1 MKEIGIY
8 IHIPFC
14 KRKCYYCDFVSYDNK
29 FEKIDSYIETVKKEI
44 EDTSQTFTKDHI
56 VTTVY
61 FGGGTP
67 SFLESK
73 HIKTLLENIRVNFN
87 ISADAEITLEVNPGT
102 ITEEKL
108 KTYQMCG
115 INGLSIGLQTTNDI
129 LLKKIGRIHTYS
141 EFLSTYNLARKL
153 GFNNINVDLIFALP
167 DEKLE
172 DLENDLENIIE
183 LNPEH
188 ISTYS
193 LIVEDGTKI
202 KELIK
207 ENNNDYILPS
217 EEIERQMYWYIKNKL
232 EENGY
237 RHYEISNFARRGYES
252 KHNLNCWK
260 QKEYLGFGTAA
271 HSFIDGVRYS
281 NKKILS
287 EYIFNFKSKNVE
299 DKMDREEMAKEYMML
314 GLRKIEGVSISEFER
329 KFNLNPLLYF
339 RFEFSKLVEEDLIE
353 VDLDDIKL
361 TKKGLDFANI
371 VWEEF
376 VSNIKRGWTL

>member
-8 IHIPFC
+8 VHIPFC

-29 FEKIDSYIETVKKEI
+29 YEKIDSYVETVKKEI
-44 EDTSQTFTKDHI
+44 EDTSNEFTKNHI
-56 VTTVY
+56 VSTIY

-73 HIKTLLENIRVNFN
+73 YIKLLLENIRRNFN
-87 ISADAEITLEVNPGT
+87 VSSNAEITLEVNPGT

-115 INGLSIGLQTTNDI
+115 INRLSIGLQTTNDN

-153 GFNNINVDLIFALP
+153 GFSNINVDLIFSLP
-167 DEKLE
+167 DESLDDLKL
-172 DLENDLENIIE
+172 DLEKIIE
-183 LNPEH
+183 LSPEH

-193 LIVEDGTKI
+193 LIVENGTKI
-202 KELIK
+202 KELIE
-207 ENNNDYILPS
+207 ENADGYNLPS
-217 EEIERQMYWYIKNKL
+217 EDIERQMYWYIKNTL
-232 EENGY
+232 EEKGY
-237 RHYEISNFARRGYES
+237 RHYEISNFAKEGYES
-252 KHNLNCWK
+252 KHNLNCWN
-260 QKEYLGFGTAA
+260 QKEYFGFGAAA
-271 HSFIDGVRYS
+271 HSFIDGIRFS

-287 EYIFNFKSKNVE
+287 EYIFNFKSRDIE
-299 DKMDREEMAKEYMML
+299 EKMNREELAKEYMML
-314 GLRKIEGVSISEFER
+314 GLRKIDGVSISEFER

-339 RFEFSKLVEEDLIE
+339 RFEISKLVDEDLIE

-376 VSNIKRGWTL
+376 I

>member
-115 INGLSIGLQTTNDI
+115 INRLSIGLQTTNDI

-207 ENNNDYILPS
+207 ENDNDYILPS

-237 RHYEISNFARRGYES
+237 RQYEISNFARKGFES

-339 RFEFSKLVEEDLIE
+339 RFEISKLVKEDLIE

-376 VSNIKRGWTL
+376 V

>member
-8 IHIPFC
+8 VHIPFC

-29 FEKIDSYIETVKKEI
+29 YEKIDSYVETVKKEI
-44 EDTSQTFTKDHI
+44 EDTSNEFTKNHI
-56 VTTVY
+56 VSTIY

-73 HIKTLLENIRVNFN
+73 YIKLLLENIRRNFN
-87 ISADAEITLEVNPGT
+87 VSSNAEITLEVNPGT

-115 INGLSIGLQTTNDI
+115 INRLSIGLQTTNDN

-153 GFNNINVDLIFALP
+153 GFSNINVDLIFSLP
-167 DEKLE
+167 DESLDDLKL
-172 DLENDLENIIE
+172 DLEKIIE
-183 LNPEH
+183 LSPEH

-193 LIVEDGTKI
+193 LIVENGTKI
-202 KELIK
+202 KELIE
-207 ENNNDYILPS
+207 ENADGYNLPS
-217 EEIERQMYWYIKNKL
+217 EDIERQMYWYIKNTL
-232 EENGY
+232 EEKEY
-237 RHYEISNFARRGYES
+237 RHYEISNFAKEGYES
-252 KHNLNCWK
+252 KHNLNCWN
-260 QKEYLGFGTAA
+260 QKEYFGFGAAA
-271 HSFIDGVRYS
+271 HSFIDGIRFS

-287 EYIFNFKSKNVE
+287 EYIFNFKSRDIE
-299 DKMDREEMAKEYMML
+299 EKMNREELAKEYMML
-314 GLRKIEGVSISEFER
+314 GLRKIDGVSISEFER

-339 RFEFSKLVEEDLIE
+339 RFEISKLTDEDLIE

-376 VSNIKRGWTL
+376 I

>member
-8 IHIPFC
+8 VHIPFC

-29 FEKIDSYIETVKKEI
+29 YEKIDSYVETVKKEI
-44 EDTSQTFTKDHI
+44 EDTSNEFTKNHI
-56 VTTVY
+56 VSTIY

-73 HIKTLLENIRVNFN
+73 YIKLLLENIRRNFN
-87 ISADAEITLEVNPGT
+87 VSSNAEITLEVNPGT

-115 INGLSIGLQTTNDI
+115 INRLSIGLQTTNDN

-153 GFNNINVDLIFALP
+153 GFSNINVDLIFSLP
-167 DEKLE
+167 DESLDDLKL
-172 DLENDLENIIE
+172 DLEKIIE
-183 LNPEH
+183 LSPEH

-193 LIVEDGTKI
+193 LIVENGTKI
-202 KELIK
+202 KELIE
-207 ENNNDYILPS
+207 ENADGYNLPS
-217 EEIERQMYWYIKNKL
+217 EDIERQMYWYIKNTL
-232 EENGY
+232 EEKGY
-237 RHYEISNFARRGYES
+237 GHYEISNFAKEGYES
-252 KHNLNCWK
+252 KHNLNCWN
-260 QKEYLGFGTAA
+260 QKEYFGFGAAA
-271 HSFIDGVRYS
+271 HSFIDGIRFS

-287 EYIFNFKSKNVE
+287 EYIFNFKSRDIE
-299 DKMDREEMAKEYMML
+299 EKMNREELAKEYMML
-314 GLRKIEGVSISEFER
+314 GLRKIDGVSISEFER

-339 RFEFSKLVEEDLIE
+339 RFEISKLTDEDLIE
-353 VDLDDIKL
+353 VDLDEIKL

-376 VSNIKRGWTL
+376 I

>member
-8 IHIPFC
+8 VHIPFC

-29 FEKIDSYIETVKKEI
+29 YEKIDSYVETVKKEI
-44 EDTSQTFTKDHI
+44 EDTSNEFTKNHI
-56 VTTVY
+56 VSTIY

-73 HIKTLLENIRVNFN
+73 YIKLLLENIRRNFN
-87 ISADAEITLEVNPGT
+87 VSSNAEITLEVNPGT

-115 INGLSIGLQTTNDI
+115 INRLSIGLQTTNDN

-153 GFNNINVDLIFALP
+153 GFSNINVDLIFSLP
-167 DEKLE
+167 DESLDDLKL
-172 DLENDLENIIE
+172 DLEKIIE
-183 LNPEH
+183 LSPEH

-193 LIVEDGTKI
+193 LIVENGTKI
-202 KELIK
+202 KELIE
-207 ENNNDYILPS
+207 ENADGYNLPS
-217 EEIERQMYWYIKNKL
+217 EDIERQMYWYIKNTL
-232 EENGY
+232 EEKGY
-237 RHYEISNFARRGYES
+237 RHYEISNFAKEGYES
-252 KHNLNCWK
+252 KHNLNCWN
-260 QKEYLGFGTAA
+260 QKEYFGFGAAA
-271 HSFIDGVRYS
+271 HSFIDGIRFS

-287 EYIFNFKSKNVE
+287 EYIFNFKSRDIE
-299 DKMDREEMAKEYMML
+299 EKMNREELAKEYMML
-314 GLRKIEGVSISEFER
+314 GLRKIDGVSISEFER

-339 RFEFSKLVEEDLIE
+339 RFEISKLTDENLIE

-376 VSNIKRGWTL
+376 I

>member
-8 IHIPFC
+8 VHIPFC

-29 FEKIDSYIETVKKEI
+29 YEKIDSYVEIVKKEI
-44 EDTSQTFTKDHI
+44 EDTSNEFTKNHI
-56 VTTVY
+56 VSTIY

-73 HIKTLLENIRVNFN
+73 YIKLLLENIRRNFN
-87 ISADAEITLEVNPGT
+87 VTSNAEITLEVNPGT

-115 INGLSIGLQTTNDI
+115 INRLSIGLQTTNDN

-153 GFNNINVDLIFALP
+153 GFSNINVDLIFSLP
-167 DEKLE
+167 DESLDDLKL
-172 DLENDLENIIE
+172 DLEKIIE
-183 LNPEH
+183 LSPEH

-193 LIVEDGTKI
+193 LIVENGTKI
-202 KELIK
+202 KELIE
-207 ENNNDYILPS
+207 ENADGYNLPS
-217 EEIERQMYWYIKNKL
+217 EDIERQMYWYIKNTL
-232 EENGY
+232 EEKGY
-237 RHYEISNFARRGYES
+237 RHYEISNFAKEGYES
-252 KHNLNCWK
+252 KHNLNCWN
-260 QKEYLGFGTAA
+260 QKEYFGFGAAA
-271 HSFIDGVRYS
+271 HSFIDGIRFS

-287 EYIFNFKSKNVE
+287 EYIFNFKSRDIE
-299 DKMDREEMAKEYMML
+299 EKMNREELAKEYMML
-314 GLRKIEGVSISEFER
+314 GLRKIDGVSISEFER

-339 RFEFSKLVEEDLIE
+339 RFEISKLTDEDLIE

-376 VSNIKRGWTL
+376 I

>member
-8 IHIPFC
+8 VHIPFC

-29 FEKIDSYIETVKKEI
+29 YEKIDSYVETVKKEI
-44 EDTSQTFTKDHI
+44 EDTSNEFTKNHI
-56 VTTVY
+56 VSTIY

-73 HIKTLLENIRVNFN
+73 YIKLLLENIRRNFN
-87 ISADAEITLEVNPGT
+87 VSSNAEITLEVNPGT

-115 INGLSIGLQTTNDI
+115 INRLSIGLQTTNDN

-153 GFNNINVDLIFALP
+153 GFSNINVDLIFSLP
-167 DEKLE
+167 DESLDDLKL
-172 DLENDLENIIE
+172 DLEKIIE
-183 LNPEH
+183 LSPEH

-193 LIVEDGTKI
+193 LIVENGTKI
-202 KELIK
+202 KELIE
-207 ENNNDYILPS
+207 ENADGYNLPS
-217 EEIERQMYWYIKNKL
+217 EDIERQMYWYIKNTL
-232 EENGY
+232 EEKGY
-237 RHYEISNFARRGYES
+237 RHYEISNFAKEGYES
-252 KHNLNCWK
+252 KHNLNCWN
-260 QKEYLGFGTAA
+260 QKEYFGFGAAA
-271 HSFIDGVRYS
+271 HSFIDGIRFS

-287 EYIFNFKSKNVE
+287 EYIFNFKSRDIE
-299 DKMDREEMAKEYMML
+299 EKMNREELAKEYMML
-314 GLRKIEGVSISEFER
+314 GLRKIDGVSISEFER

-339 RFEFSKLVEEDLIE
+339 RFEISKLTDEDLIE
-353 VDLDDIKL
+353 VDLDEIKL

-376 VSNIKRGWTL
+376 I

>member
-8 IHIPFC
+8 VHIPFC

-29 FEKIDSYIETVKKEI
+29 YEKIDSYVETVKKEI
-44 EDTSQTFTKDHI
+44 EDTSNEFTKNHI
-56 VTTVY
+56 VSTIY

-67 SFLESK
+67 SFFFFFY
-73 HIKTLLENIRVNFN
+73 IKLLLENIRRNFN
-87 ISADAEITLEVNPGT
+87 VSSNAEITLEVNPGT

-115 INGLSIGLQTTNDI
+115 INRLSIGLQTTNDN

-153 GFNNINVDLIFALP
+153 GFSNINVDLIFSLP
-167 DEKLE
+167 DESLDDLKL
-172 DLENDLENIIE
+172 DLEKIIE
-183 LNPEH
+183 LSPEH

-193 LIVEDGTKI
+193 LIVENGTKI
-202 KELIK
+202 KELIE
-207 ENNNDYILPS
+207 ENADGYNLPS
-217 EEIERQMYWYIKNKL
+217 EDIERQMYWYIKNTL
-232 EENGY
+232 EEKGY
-237 RHYEISNFARRGYES
+237 RHYEISNFAKKGYES
-252 KHNLNCWK
+252 KHNLNCWN
-260 QKEYLGFGTAA
+260 QKEYFGFGAAA
-271 HSFIDGVRYS
+271 HSFIDGIRFS

-287 EYIFNFKSKNVE
+287 EYIFNFKSRDIE
-299 DKMDREEMAKEYMML
+299 EKMNREELAKEYMML
-314 GLRKIEGVSISEFER
+314 GLGKIDGVSISEFER

-339 RFEFSKLVEEDLIE
+339 RFEISKLTDEDLIE

-376 VSNIKRGWTL
+376 I

>member
-8 IHIPFC
+8 VHIPFC

-29 FEKIDSYIETVKKEI
+29 YEKIDSYVETVKKEI
-44 EDTSQTFTKDHI
+44 EDTSNEFTKNHI
-56 VTTVY
+56 VSTIY

-73 HIKTLLENIRVNFN
+73 YIKLLLENIRRNFN
-87 ISADAEITLEVNPGT
+87 VSSNAEITLEVNPGT

-115 INGLSIGLQTTNDI
+115 INRLSIGLQTTNDN

-153 GFNNINVDLIFALP
+153 GFSNINVDLIFSLP
-167 DEKLE
+167 DESLDDLKL
-172 DLENDLENIIE
+172 DLEKIIE
-183 LNPEH
+183 LSPEH

-193 LIVEDGTKI
+193 LIVENGTKI
-202 KELIK
+202 KELIE
-207 ENNNDYILPS
+207 ENADGYNLPS
-217 EEIERQMYWYIKNKL
+217 EDIERQMYWYIKNTL
-232 EENGY
+232 EEKGY
-237 RHYEISNFARRGYES
+237 RHYEISNFTKEGYES
-252 KHNLNCWK
+252 KHNLNCWN
-260 QKEYLGFGTAA
+260 QKEYFGFGAAA
-271 HSFIDGVRYS
+271 HSFIDGIRFS

-287 EYIFNFKSKNVE
+287 EYIFNFKSRDIE
-299 DKMDREEMAKEYMML
+299 EKMNREELAKEYMML
-314 GLRKIEGVSISEFER
+314 GLRKIDGVSISEFER

-339 RFEFSKLVEEDLIE
+339 RFEISKLTDEDLIE

-376 VSNIKRGWTL
+376 I

>member
-1 MKEIGIY
+1 MKEVGIY
-8 IHIPFC
+8 VHIPFC

-29 FEKIDSYIETVKKEI
+29 YEKIDSYVETVKKEI
-44 EDTSQTFTKDHI
+44 EDTSNEFTKNHI
-56 VTTVY
+56 VSTIY

-73 HIKTLLENIRVNFN
+73 YIKLLLENIRRNFN
-87 ISADAEITLEVNPGT
+87 VSSNAEITLEVNPGT

-115 INGLSIGLQTTNDI
+115 INRLSIGLQTTNDN

-153 GFNNINVDLIFALP
+153 GFSNINVDLIFSLP
-167 DEKLE
+167 DESLDDLKL
-172 DLENDLENIIE
+172 DLEKIIE
-183 LNPEH
+183 LSPEH

-193 LIVEDGTKI
+193 LIVENGTKI
-202 KELIK
+202 KELIE
-207 ENNNDYILPS
+207 ENADGYNLPS
-217 EEIERQMYWYIKNKL
+217 EDIERQMYWYIKNTL
-232 EENGY
+232 EEKGY
-237 RHYEISNFARRGYES
+237 RHYEISNFAKEGYES
-252 KHNLNCWK
+252 KHNLNCWN
-260 QKEYLGFGTAA
+260 QKEYFGFGAAA
-271 HSFIDGVRYS
+271 HSFIDGIRFS

-287 EYIFNFKSKNVE
+287 EYIFNFKSRDIE
-299 DKMDREEMAKEYMML
+299 EKMNREELAKEYMML
-314 GLRKIEGVSISEFER
+314 GLRKIDGVSISEFER

-339 RFEFSKLVEEDLIE
+339 RFEISKLTDEDLIE

-376 VSNIKRGWTL
+376 I

>member
-8 IHIPFC
+8 VHIPFC

-29 FEKIDSYIETVKKEI
+29 YEKIDSYIETVKKEI
-44 EDTSQTFTKDHI
+44 EDTSNEFTKNHI
-56 VTTVY
+56 VSTIY

-73 HIKTLLENIRVNFN
+73 YIKLLLENIRRNFN
-87 ISADAEITLEVNPGT
+87 VSSNAEITLEVNPGT

-115 INGLSIGLQTTNDI
+115 INRLSIGLQTTNDT

-153 GFNNINVDLIFALP
+153 GFSNINVDLIFSLP
-167 DEKLE
+167 DESLDDLKL
-172 DLENDLENIIE
+172 DLEKIIE

-193 LIVEDGTKI
+193 LIVENGTKI
-202 KELIK
+202 KELIE
-207 ENNNDYILPS
+207 ENADGYNLPS
-217 EEIERQMYWYIKNKL
+217 EDIERQMYWYIKHTL

-237 RHYEISNFARRGYES
+237 GHYEISNFAKEGYES
-252 KHNLNCWK
+252 KHNLNCWN
-260 QKEYLGFGTAA
+260 QKEYFGFGAAA
-271 HSFIDGVRYS
+271 HSFIDGIRFS

-287 EYIFNFKSKNVE
+287 EYIFNFKSRDIE
-299 DKMDREEMAKEYMML
+299 EKMNREELAKEYMML
-314 GLRKIEGVSISEFER
+314 GLRKIDGVSISEFER

-339 RFEFSKLVEEDLIE
+339 RFEISKLTDEDLIE

-376 VSNIKRGWTL
+376 I

>member
-115 INGLSIGLQTTNDI
+115 INRLSIGLQTTNDI

-153 GFNNINVDLIFALP
+153 GFNNINLDLIFALR
-167 DEKLE
+167 DDKLE

-207 ENNNDYILPS
+207 ENDNDYILPS
-217 EEIERQMYWYIKNKL
+217 EEIERQMYWHIKNKL

-237 RHYEISNFARRGYES
+237 RHYEISNFARKGFES

-339 RFEFSKLVEEDLIE
+339 RFEISKLVEEDLIE

-376 VSNIKRGWTL
+376 V

>member
-8 IHIPFC
+8 VHIPFC

-29 FEKIDSYIETVKKEI
+29 YEKIDSYVETVKKEI
-44 EDTSQTFTKDHI
+44 EDTSNEFTKNHI
-56 VTTVY
+56 VSTIY

-73 HIKTLLENIRVNFN
+73 YIKLLLENIRRNFN
-87 ISADAEITLEVNPGT
+87 VSSNAEITLEVNPGT

-115 INGLSIGLQTTNDI
+115 INRLSIGLQTTNDN

-153 GFNNINVDLIFALP
+153 GFSNINVDLIFSLP
-167 DEKLE
+167 DESLDDLKL
-172 DLENDLENIIE
+172 DLEKIIE
-183 LNPEH
+183 LSPEH

-193 LIVEDGTKI
+193 LIVENGTKI
-202 KELIK
+202 KELIE
-207 ENNNDYILPS
+207 ENTDGYNIPS
-217 EEIERQMYWYIKNKL
+217 EDIERQMYWYIKNTL
-232 EENGY
+232 EEKGY
-237 RHYEISNFARRGYES
+237 GHYEISNFAKEGYES
-252 KHNLNCWK
+252 KHNLNCWN
-260 QKEYLGFGTAA
+260 QKEYFGFGAAA
-271 HSFIDGVRYS
+271 HSFIDGIRFS

-287 EYIFNFKSKNVE
+287 EYIFNFKSRDIE
-299 DKMDREEMAKEYMML
+299 EKMNREELAKEYMML
-314 GLRKIEGVSISEFER
+314 GLRKIDGVSISEFER

-339 RFEFSKLVEEDLIE
+339 RFEISKLTDEDLIE

-376 VSNIKRGWTL
+376 I

>member
-8 IHIPFC
+8 VHIPFC

-29 FEKIDSYIETVKKEI
+29 YEKIDSYVETVKKEI
-44 EDTSQTFTKDHI
+44 EDTSNEFTKNHI
-56 VTTVY
+56 VSTIY

-73 HIKTLLENIRVNFN
+73 YIKLLLENIRRNFN
-87 ISADAEITLEVNPGT
+87 ISSNAEITLEVNPGT

-115 INGLSIGLQTTNDI
+115 INRLSIGLQTTNDN

-153 GFNNINVDLIFALP
+153 GFSNINVDLIFSLP
-167 DEKLE
+167 DESLDDLKL
-172 DLENDLENIIE
+172 DLEKIIE
-183 LNPEH
+183 LSPEH

-193 LIVEDGTKI
+193 LIVENGTKI
-202 KELIK
+202 KELIE
-207 ENNNDYILPS
+207 ENADGYNLPS
-217 EEIERQMYWYIKNKL
+217 EDIERQMYWYIKNTL
-232 EENGY
+232 EEKGY
-237 RHYEISNFARRGYES
+237 RHYEISNFAKEGYES
-252 KHNLNCWK
+252 KHNLNCWN
-260 QKEYLGFGTAA
+260 QKEYFGFGAAA
-271 HSFIDGVRYS
+271 HSFIDGIRFS

-287 EYIFNFKSKNVE
+287 EYIFNFKSRDIE
-299 DKMDREEMAKEYMML
+299 EKMNREELAKEYMML
-314 GLRKIEGVSISEFER
+314 GLRKIDGVSISEFER

-339 RFEFSKLVEEDLIE
+339 RFEISKLTDEDLIE

-376 VSNIKRGWTL
+376 I

>member
-8 IHIPFC
+8 VHIPFC

-29 FEKIDSYIETVKKEI
+29 YEKIDSYVETVKKEI
-44 EDTSQTFTKDHI
+44 EDTSNEFTKNHI
-56 VTTVY
+56 VSTIY

-73 HIKTLLENIRVNFN
+73 YIKLLLENIRRNFN
-87 ISADAEITLEVNPGT
+87 VSSNAEITLEVNPGT

-115 INGLSIGLQTTNDI
+115 INRLSIGLQTTNDN

-153 GFNNINVDLIFALP
+153 GFSNINVDLIFSLP
-167 DEKLE
+167 DESLDDLKL
-172 DLENDLENIIE
+172 DLEKIIE
-183 LNPEH
+183 LSPEH

-193 LIVEDGTKI
+193 LIVENGTKI
-202 KELIK
+202 KELIE
-207 ENNNDYILPS
+207 ENVDGYNLPS
-217 EEIERQMYWYIKNKL
+217 EDIERQMYWYIKNTL
-232 EENGY
+232 EEKGY
-237 RHYEISNFARRGYES
+237 RHYEISNFAKEGYES
-252 KHNLNCWK
+252 KHNLNCWN
-260 QKEYLGFGTAA
+260 QKEYFGFGAAA
-271 HSFIDGVRYS
+271 HSFIDGIRFS

-287 EYIFNFKSKNVE
+287 EYIFNFKSRDIE
-299 DKMDREEMAKEYMML
+299 EKMNREELAKEYMML
-314 GLRKIEGVSISEFER
+314 GLRKIDGVSISEFER
-329 KFNLNPLLYF
+329 KFNINPLMYF
-339 RFEFSKLVEEDLIE
+339 RFEISKLTDEDLIE

-376 VSNIKRGWTL
+376 I

>member
-8 IHIPFC
+8 VHIPFC

-29 FEKIDSYIETVKKEI
+29 YEKIDSYVETVKKEI
-44 EDTSQTFTKDHI
+44 EDTSNEFTKNHI
-56 VTTVY
+56 VSTIY

-73 HIKTLLENIRVNFN
+73 YIKLLLENIRRNFN
-87 ISADAEITLEVNPGT
+87 VSSNAEITLEVNPGT

-115 INGLSIGLQTTNDI
+115 INRLSIGLQTTNDN

-153 GFNNINVDLIFALP
+153 GFSNINVDLIFSLP
-167 DEKLE
+167 DESLDDLKL
-172 DLENDLENIIE
+172 DLEKIIE
-183 LNPEH
+183 LSPEH

-193 LIVEDGTKI
+193 LIVENGTKI
-202 KELIK
+202 KELIE
-207 ENNNDYILPS
+207 ENADGYNLPS
-217 EEIERQMYWYIKNKL
+217 EDIERQMYWYIKNTL
-232 EENGY
+232 EEKGY
-237 RHYEISNFARRGYES
+237 RHYEISNFAKEGYES
-252 KHNLNCWK
+252 KHNLNCWN
-260 QKEYLGFGTAA
+260 QKEYFGFGAAA
-271 HSFIDGVRYS
+271 HSFIDGIRFS

-287 EYIFNFKSKNVE
+287 EYIFNFKSRDIE
-299 DKMDREEMAKEYMML
+299 EKMNREELAKEYMML
-314 GLRKIEGVSISEFER
+314 GLRKIDGVSISEFER

-339 RFEFSKLVEEDLIE
+339 RFEISKLVEEDLIE

-376 VSNIKRGWTL
+376 V

>member
-8 IHIPFC
+8 VHIPFC

-29 FEKIDSYIETVKKEI
+29 YEKIDSYVETVKKEI
-44 EDTSQTFTKDHI
+44 EDTSNEFTKNHI
-56 VTTVY
+56 VSTIY

-73 HIKTLLENIRVNFN
+73 YIKLLLENIRRNFN
-87 ISADAEITLEVNPGT
+87 VSSNAEITLEVNPGT

-115 INGLSIGLQTTNDI
+115 INRLSIGLQTTNDN

-153 GFNNINVDLIFALP
+153 GFSNINVDLIFSLP
-167 DEKLE
+167 DESLDDLKL
-172 DLENDLENIIE
+172 DLEKIIE
-183 LNPEH
+183 LSPEH

-193 LIVEDGTKI
+193 LIVENGTKI
-202 KELIK
+202 KELIE
-207 ENNNDYILPS
+207 ENDDGYNLPS
-217 EEIERQMYWYIKNKL
+217 EDIERQMYWYIKNTL
-232 EENGY
+232 EEKGY
-237 RHYEISNFARRGYES
+237 RHYEISNFAKEGYES
-252 KHNLNCWK
+252 KHNLNCWN
-260 QKEYLGFGTAA
+260 QKEYFGFGAAA
-271 HSFIDGVRYS
+271 HSFIDGIRFS

-287 EYIFNFKSKNVE
+287 EYIFNFKSRDIE
-299 DKMDREEMAKEYMML
+299 EKMNREELAKEYMML
-314 GLRKIEGVSISEFER
+314 GLRKIDGVSISEFER
-329 KFNLNPLLYF
+329 KFNINPLMYF
-339 RFEFSKLVEEDLIE
+339 RFEISKLTDEDLIE

-376 VSNIKRGWTL
+376 I

>member
-8 IHIPFC
+8 VHIPFC

-29 FEKIDSYIETVKKEI
+29 YEKIDSYVETVKKEI
-44 EDTSQTFTKDHI
+44 EDTSNEFTKNHI
-56 VTTVY
+56 VSTIY

-73 HIKTLLENIRVNFN
+73 YIKLLLENIRRNFN
-87 ISADAEITLEVNPGT
+87 VSSNAEITLEVNPGT

-115 INGLSIGLQTTNDI
+115 INRLSIGLQTTNDN

-153 GFNNINVDLIFALP
+153 GFSNINVDLIFSLP
-167 DEKLE
+167 DESLDDLKL
-172 DLENDLENIIE
+172 DLEKIIE
-183 LNPEH
+183 LSPEH

-193 LIVEDGTKI
+193 LIVENGTKI
-202 KELIK
+202 KELIE
-207 ENNNDYILPS
+207 ENDDGYNLPS
-217 EEIERQMYWYIKNKL
+217 EDIERQMYWYIKNTL
-232 EENGY
+232 EEKGY
-237 RHYEISNFARRGYES
+237 RHYEISNFTKEGYES
-252 KHNLNCWK
+252 KHNLNCWN
-260 QKEYLGFGTAA
+260 QKEYFGFGAAA
-271 HSFIDGVRYS
+271 HSFIDGIRFS

-287 EYIFNFKSKNVE
+287 EYIFNFKSRDIE
-299 DKMDREEMAKEYMML
+299 EKMNREELAKEYMML
-314 GLRKIEGVSISEFER
+314 GLRKIDGVSISEFER

-339 RFEFSKLVEEDLIE
+339 RFEISKLTDEDLIE

-376 VSNIKRGWTL
+376 I

>member
-8 IHIPFC
+8 VHIPFC

-29 FEKIDSYIETVKKEI
+29 YEKIDSYVETVKKEI
-44 EDTSQTFTKDHI
+44 EDTSNEFTKNHI
-56 VTTVY
+56 VSTIY

-73 HIKTLLENIRVNFN
+73 YIKLLLENIRRNFN
-87 ISADAEITLEVNPGT
+87 VSSNAEITLEVNPGT

-115 INGLSIGLQTTNDI
+115 INRLSIGLQTTNDN

-153 GFNNINVDLIFALP
+153 GFSNINVDLIFSLP
-167 DEKLE
+167 DESLDDLKL
-172 DLENDLENIIE
+172 DLEKIIE
-183 LNPEH
+183 LSPEH

-193 LIVEDGTKI
+193 LIVENGTKI
-202 KELIK
+202 KELIE
-207 ENNNDYILPS
+207 ENTDGYNLPS
-217 EEIERQMYWYIKNKL
+217 EDIERQMYWYIKNTL
-232 EENGY
+232 EEKGY
-237 RHYEISNFARRGYES
+237 RHYEISNFAKEGYES
-252 KHNLNCWK
+252 KHNLNCWN
-260 QKEYLGFGTAA
+260 QKEYFGFGAAA
-271 HSFIDGVRYS
+271 HSFIDGIRFS

-287 EYIFNFKSKNVE
+287 EYIFNFKSRDIE
-299 DKMDREEMAKEYMML
+299 EKMNREELAKEYMML
-314 GLRKIEGVSISEFER
+314 GLRKIDGVSISEFER

-339 RFEFSKLVEEDLIE
+339 RFEISKLTDEDLIE

-376 VSNIKRGWTL
+376 I

>member
-8 IHIPFC
+8 VHIPFC

-29 FEKIDSYIETVKKEI
+29 YEKIDSYVETVKKEI
-44 EDTSQTFTKDHI
+44 EDTSNEFTKNHI
-56 VTTVY
+56 VSTIY

-73 HIKTLLENIRVNFN
+73 YIKLLLENIRRNFN
-87 ISADAEITLEVNPGT
+87 VSSNAEITLEVNPGT

-115 INGLSIGLQTTNDI
+115 INRLSIGLQTTNDT

-153 GFNNINVDLIFALP
+153 GFSNINVDLIFSLP
-167 DEKLE
+167 DESLDDLKL
-172 DLENDLENIIE
+172 DLEKIIE
-183 LNPEH
+183 LSPEH

-193 LIVEDGTKI
+193 LIVENGTKI
-202 KELIK
+202 KELIE
-207 ENNNDYILPS
+207 ENADGYNLPS
-217 EEIERQMYWYIKNKL
+217 EDIERQMYWYIKNTL
-232 EENGY
+232 EEKGY
-237 RHYEISNFARRGYES
+237 RHYEISNFAKEGYES
-252 KHNLNCWK
+252 KHNINCWN
-260 QKEYLGFGTAA
+260 QKEYFGFGAAA
-271 HSFIDGVRYS
+271 HSFIDGIRFS

-287 EYIFNFKSKNVE
+287 EYIFNFKSRDIE
-299 DKMDREEMAKEYMML
+299 EKMNREELAKEYMML
-314 GLRKIEGVSISEFER
+314 GLRKIDGVSISEFER

-339 RFEFSKLVEEDLIE
+339 RFEISKLTDEDLIE

-376 VSNIKRGWTL
+376 I

>member
-8 IHIPFC
+8 VHIPFC

-29 FEKIDSYIETVKKEI
+29 YEKIDSYIETVKKEI
-44 EDTSQTFTKDHI
+44 EDTSNEFTKNHI
-56 VTTVY
+56 VSTIY

-73 HIKTLLENIRVNFN
+73 YIKLLLENIRRNFN
-87 ISADAEITLEVNPGT
+87 VSSNAEITLEVNPGT

-115 INGLSIGLQTTNDI
+115 INRLSIGLQTTNDN

-153 GFNNINVDLIFALP
+153 GFSNINVDLIFSLP
-167 DEKLE
+167 DESLDDLKL
-172 DLENDLENIIE
+172 DLEKIIE

-193 LIVEDGTKI
+193 LIVENGTKI
-202 KELIK
+202 KELIE
-207 ENNNDYILPS
+207 ENADGYNLPS
-217 EEIERQMYWYIKNKL
+217 ENIERQMYWYIKHTL

-237 RHYEISNFARRGYES
+237 EHYEISNFAKEGYES
-252 KHNLNCWK
+252 KHNLNCWN
-260 QKEYLGFGTAA
+260 QKEYFGFGAAA
-271 HSFIDGVRYS
+271 HSFIDGIRFS

-287 EYIFNFKSKNVE
+287 EYIFNFKSRDIE
-299 DKMDREEMAKEYMML
+299 EKMNREELAKEYMML
-314 GLRKIEGVSISEFER
+314 GLRKIDGVSISEFER

-339 RFEFSKLVEEDLIE
+339 RFEISKLTDEDLIE

-376 VSNIKRGWTL
+376 I

>member
-115 INGLSIGLQTTNDI
+115 INRLSIGLQTTNDI

-207 ENNNDYILPS
+207 ENDNDYILPS
-217 EEIERQMYWYIKNKL
+217 EEIERQMYWYIKNTL
-232 EENGY
+232 EEKGY
-237 RHYEISNFARRGYES
+237 RHYEISNFARRGFES

-271 HSFIDGVRYS
+271 HSFIYGVRYS

-339 RFEFSKLVEEDLIE
+339 RFEISKLVEEDLIE

-376 VSNIKRGWTL
+376 V

>member
-8 IHIPFC
+8 VHIPFC

-29 FEKIDSYIETVKKEI
+29 YEKIDSYVETVKKEI
-44 EDTSQTFTKDHI
+44 EDTSNEFTKNHI
-56 VTTVY
+56 VSTIY

-73 HIKTLLENIRVNFN
+73 YIKLLLENIRRNFN
-87 ISADAEITLEVNPGT
+87 VSSNAEITLEVNPGT

-115 INGLSIGLQTTNDI
+115 INRLSIGLQTTNDN
-129 LLKKIGRIHTYS
+129 LLKKVGRIHTYS

-153 GFNNINVDLIFALP
+153 GFSNINVDLIFSLP
-167 DEKLE
+167 DESLDDLKL
-172 DLENDLENIIE
+172 DLEKIIE
-183 LNPEH
+183 LSPEH

-193 LIVEDGTKI
+193 LIVENGTKI
-202 KELIK
+202 KELIE
-207 ENNNDYILPS
+207 ENADGYNLPS
-217 EEIERQMYWYIKNKL
+217 EDIERQMYWYIKNTL
-232 EENGY
+232 EEKGY
-237 RHYEISNFARRGYES
+237 RHYEISNFAKEGYES
-252 KHNLNCWK
+252 KHNLNCWN
-260 QKEYLGFGTAA
+260 QKEYFGFGAAA
-271 HSFIDGVRYS
+271 HSFIDGIRFS

-287 EYIFNFKSKNVE
+287 EYIFNFKSRDIE
-299 DKMDREEMAKEYMML
+299 EKMNREELAKEYMML
-314 GLRKIEGVSISEFER
+314 GLRKIDGVSISEFER

-339 RFEFSKLVEEDLIE
+339 RFEISKLTDEDLIE

-376 VSNIKRGWTL
+376 I

>member
-8 IHIPFC
+8 VHIPFC

-29 FEKIDSYIETVKKEI
+29 YEKIDSYVETVKKEI
-44 EDTSQTFTKDHI
+44 EDTSNEFTKNHI
-56 VTTVY
+56 VSTIY

-73 HIKTLLENIRVNFN
+73 YIKLLLENIRRNFN
-87 ISADAEITLEVNPGT
+87 VSSNAEITLEVNPGT

-115 INGLSIGLQTTNDI
+115 INRLSIGLQTTNDN

-153 GFNNINVDLIFALP
+153 GFSNINVDLIFSLP
-167 DEKLE
+167 DESLDDLKL
-172 DLENDLENIIE
+172 DLEKIIE
-183 LNPEH
+183 LSPEH

-193 LIVEDGTKI
+193 LIVENGTKI
-202 KELIK
+202 KELIE
-207 ENNNDYILPS
+207 ENADGYNLPS
-217 EEIERQMYWYIKNKL
+217 EDIERQMYWYIKNTL
-232 EENGY
+232 EEKGY
-237 RHYEISNFARRGYES
+237 GHYEISNFAKEGYES
-252 KHNLNCWK
+252 KHNLNCWN
-260 QKEYLGFGTAA
+260 QKEYFGFGAAA
-271 HSFIDGVRYS
+271 HSFIDGIRFS

-287 EYIFNFKSKNVE
+287 EYIFNFKSRDIE
-299 DKMDREEMAKEYMML
+299 EKMNREELAKEYMML
-314 GLRKIEGVSISEFER
+314 GLRKIDGVSISEFER

-339 RFEFSKLVEEDLIE
+339 RFEISKLTDEDLIE

-376 VSNIKRGWTL
+376 I

>member
-8 IHIPFC
+8 VHIPFC

-29 FEKIDSYIETVKKEI
+29 YEKIDSYVETVKKEI
-44 EDTSQTFTKDHI
+44 EDTSNEFTKNHI
-56 VTTVY
+56 VSTIY

-67 SFLESK
+67 SFFFFFY
-73 HIKTLLENIRVNFN
+73 IKLLLENIRRNFN
-87 ISADAEITLEVNPGT
+87 VSSNAEITLEVNPGT

-115 INGLSIGLQTTNDI
+115 INRLSIGLQTTNDN

-153 GFNNINVDLIFALP
+153 GFSNINVDLIFSLP
-167 DEKLE
+167 DESLDDLKL
-172 DLENDLENIIE
+172 DLEKIIE
-183 LNPEH
+183 LSPEH

-193 LIVEDGTKI
+193 LIVENGTKI
-202 KELIK
+202 KELIE
-207 ENNNDYILPS
+207 ENADGYNLPS
-217 EEIERQMYWYIKNKL
+217 EDIERQMYWYIKNTL
-232 EENGY
+232 EEKGY
-237 RHYEISNFARRGYES
+237 RHYEISNFAKEGYES
-252 KHNLNCWK
+252 KHNLNCWN
-260 QKEYLGFGTAA
+260 QKEYFGFGAAA
-271 HSFIDGVRYS
+271 HSFIDGIRFS

-287 EYIFNFKSKNVE
+287 EYIFNFKSRDIE
-299 DKMDREEMAKEYMML
+299 EKMNREELAKEYMML
-314 GLRKIEGVSISEFER
+314 GLGKIDGVSISEFER

-339 RFEFSKLVEEDLIE
+339 RFEISKLTDEDLIE

-376 VSNIKRGWTL
+376 I

>member
-8 IHIPFC
+8 VHIPFC

-29 FEKIDSYIETVKKEI
+29 YEKIDSYLETVKKEI
-44 EDTSQTFTKDHI
+44 EDTSNEFTKNHI
-56 VTTVY
+56 VSTIY

-73 HIKTLLENIRVNFN
+73 YIKLLLENIRRNFN
-87 ISADAEITLEVNPGT
+87 VSSNAEITLEVNPGT

-115 INGLSIGLQTTNDI
+115 INRLSIGLQTTNDN

-153 GFNNINVDLIFALP
+153 GFSNINVDLIFSLP
-167 DEKLE
+167 DESLDDLKL
-172 DLENDLENIIE
+172 DLEKIIE
-183 LNPEH
+183 LSPEH

-193 LIVEDGTKI
+193 LIVENGTKI
-202 KELIK
+202 KELIE
-207 ENNNDYILPS
+207 ENADGYNLPS
-217 EEIERQMYWYIKNKL
+217 EDIERQMYWYIKNTL
-232 EENGY
+232 EEKGY
-237 RHYEISNFARRGYES
+237 RHYEISNFAKEGYES
-252 KHNLNCWK
+252 KHNLNCWN
-260 QKEYLGFGTAA
+260 QKEYFGFGAAA
-271 HSFIDGVRYS
+271 HSFIDGIRFS

-287 EYIFNFKSKNVE
+287 EYIFNFKSRDIE
-299 DKMDREEMAKEYMML
+299 EKMNREELAKEYMML
-314 GLRKIEGVSISEFER
+314 GLRKIDGVSISEFER

-339 RFEFSKLVEEDLIE
+339 RFEISKLTDEDLIE

-376 VSNIKRGWTL
+376 I

>member
-8 IHIPFC
+8 VHIPFC

-29 FEKIDSYIETVKKEI
+29 YEKIDSYVETVKKEI
-44 EDTSQTFTKDHI
+44 EDTSNEFTKNHI
-56 VTTVY
+56 VSTIY

-73 HIKTLLENIRVNFN
+73 YIKLLLENIRRNFN
-87 ISADAEITLEVNPGT
+87 VSSNAEITLEVNPGT

-115 INGLSIGLQTTNDI
+115 INRLSIGLQTTNDN

-153 GFNNINVDLIFALP
+153 GFSNINVDLIFSLP
-167 DEKLE
+167 DESLDDLKL
-172 DLENDLENIIE
+172 DLEKIIE
-183 LNPEH
+183 LSPEH

-193 LIVEDGTKI
+193 LIVENGTKI
-202 KELIK
+202 KELIE
-207 ENNNDYILPS
+207 ENADGYNLPS
-217 EEIERQMYWYIKNKL
+217 EDIERQMYWYIKNTL
-232 EENGY
+232 EEKGY
-237 RHYEISNFARRGYES
+237 RHYEISNFAKEGYES
-252 KHNLNCWK
+252 KHNLNCWN
-260 QKEYLGFGTAA
+260 QKEYFGFGAAA
-271 HSFIDGVRYS
+271 HSFIDGIRFS

-287 EYIFNFKSKNVE
+287 EYIFNFKSRDIE
-299 DKMDREEMAKEYMML
+299 EKMNREELAKEYMML
-314 GLRKIEGVSISEFER
+314 GLRKIDGVSISEFER

-339 RFEFSKLVEEDLIE
+339 RFEISKLTDEDLIE

-376 VSNIKRGWTL
+376 I

>member
-8 IHIPFC
+8 VHIPFC

-29 FEKIDSYIETVKKEI
+29 YEKIDSYIETVKKEI
-44 EDTSQTFTKDHI
+44 EDTSNEFTKNHI
-56 VTTVY
+56 VSTIY

-73 HIKTLLENIRVNFN
+73 YIKLLLENIRRNFN
-87 ISADAEITLEVNPGT
+87 VSSNAEITLEVNPGT

-115 INGLSIGLQTTNDI
+115 INRLSIGLQTTNDN

-153 GFNNINVDLIFALP
+153 GFSNINVDLIFSLP
-167 DEKLE
+167 DESLDDLKL
-172 DLENDLENIIE
+172 DLEKIIE
-183 LNPEH
+183 LSPEH

-193 LIVEDGTKI
+193 LIVENGTKI
-202 KELIK
+202 KELIE
-207 ENNNDYILPS
+207 ENVDGYNLPS
-217 EEIERQMYWYIKNKL
+217 EDIERQMYWYIKNTL
-232 EENGY
+232 EEKGY
-237 RHYEISNFARRGYES
+237 RHYEISNFAKEGYES
-252 KHNLNCWK
+252 KHNLNCWN
-260 QKEYLGFGTAA
+260 QKEYFGFGAAA
-271 HSFIDGVRYS
+271 HSFIDGIRFS

-287 EYIFNFKSKNVE
+287 EYIFNFKSRDIE
-299 DKMDREEMAKEYMML
+299 EKMNREELAKEYMML
-314 GLRKIEGVSISEFER
+314 GLRKIDGVSISEFER

-339 RFEFSKLVEEDLIE
+339 RFEISKLTDEDLIE

-376 VSNIKRGWTL
+376 I

>member
-115 INGLSIGLQTTNDI
+115 INRLSIGLQTTNDI

-207 ENNNDYILPS
+207 ENDNDYILPS
-217 EEIERQMYWYIKNKL
+217 EEIERQMYWHIKNKL

-237 RHYEISNFARRGYES
+237 RHYEISNFARKGFES

-271 HSFIDGVRYS
+271 HSFIDRVRYS

-339 RFEFSKLVEEDLIE
+339 RFEISKLVKEDLIE

-376 VSNIKRGWTL
+376 V

>member
-8 IHIPFC
+8 VHIPFC

-29 FEKIDSYIETVKKEI
+29 YEKIDSYVETVKKEI
-44 EDTSQTFTKDHI
+44 EDTSNEFTKNHI
-56 VTTVY
+56 VSTIY

-73 HIKTLLENIRVNFN
+73 YIKLLLENIRRNFN
-87 ISADAEITLEVNPGT
+87 VSSNAEITLEVNPGT

-115 INGLSIGLQTTNDI
+115 INRLSIGLQTTNDN

-153 GFNNINVDLIFALP
+153 GFSNINVDLIFSLP
-167 DEKLE
+167 DESLDDLKL
-172 DLENDLENIIE
+172 DLEKIIE
-183 LNPEH
+183 LSPEH

-193 LIVEDGTKI
+193 LIVENGTKI
-202 KELIK
+202 KKLIE
-207 ENNNDYILPS
+207 ENADGYNLPS
-217 EEIERQMYWYIKNKL
+217 EDIERQMYWYIKNTL
-232 EENGY
+232 EEKGY
-237 RHYEISNFARRGYES
+237 GHYEISNFAKEGYES
-252 KHNLNCWK
+252 KHNLNCWN
-260 QKEYLGFGTAA
+260 QKEYFGFGAAA
-271 HSFIDGVRYS
+271 HSFIDGIRFS

-287 EYIFNFKSKNVE
+287 EYIFNFKSRDIE
-299 DKMDREEMAKEYMML
+299 EKMNREELAKEYMML
-314 GLRKIEGVSISEFER
+314 GLRKIDGVSISEFER

-339 RFEFSKLVEEDLIE
+339 RFEISKLTDEDLIE

-376 VSNIKRGWTL
+376 I

>member
-8 IHIPFC
+8 VHIPFC

-29 FEKIDSYIETVKKEI
+29 YEKIDSYVETVKKEI
-44 EDTSQTFTKDHI
+44 EDTSNEFTKNHI
-56 VTTVY
+56 VSTIY

-73 HIKTLLENIRVNFN
+73 YIKLLLENIRRNFN
-87 ISADAEITLEVNPGT
+87 VSSNAEITLEVNPGT

-115 INGLSIGLQTTNDI
+115 INRLSIGLQTTNDT

-153 GFNNINVDLIFALP
+153 GFSNINVDLIFSLP
-167 DEKLE
+167 DESLDDLKL
-172 DLENDLENIIE
+172 DLEKIIE
-183 LNPEH
+183 LSPEH

-193 LIVEDGTKI
+193 LIVENGTKI
-202 KELIK
+202 KELIE
-207 ENNNDYILPS
+207 ENADGYNLPS
-217 EEIERQMYWYIKNKL
+217 EDIERQMYWYIKNTL
-232 EENGY
+232 EEKGY
-237 RHYEISNFARRGYES
+237 RHYEISNFAKEGYES
-252 KHNLNCWK
+252 KHNLNCWN
-260 QKEYLGFGTAA
+260 QKEYFGFGAAA
-271 HSFIDGVRYS
+271 HSFIDGIRFS

-287 EYIFNFKSKNVE
+287 EYIFNFKSRDIE
-299 DKMDREEMAKEYMML
+299 EKMNREELAKEYMML
-314 GLRKIEGVSISEFER
+314 GLRKIDGVSISEFER

-339 RFEFSKLVEEDLIE
+339 RFEISKLTDEDLIE

-376 VSNIKRGWTL
+376 I

>member
-8 IHIPFC
+8 VHIPFC

-29 FEKIDSYIETVKKEI
+29 YEKIDSYVETVKKEI
-44 EDTSQTFTKDHI
+44 EDTSNEFTKNHI
-56 VTTVY
+56 VSTIY

-73 HIKTLLENIRVNFN
+73 YIKLLLENIRRNFN
-87 ISADAEITLEVNPGT
+87 VSSNAEITLEVNPGT

-115 INGLSIGLQTTNDI
+115 INRLSIGLQTTNDN

-153 GFNNINVDLIFALP
+153 GFSNINVDLIFSLP
-167 DEKLE
+167 DESLDDLKL
-172 DLENDLENIIE
+172 DLEKIIE
-183 LNPEH
+183 LSPEH

-193 LIVEDGTKI
+193 LIVENGTKI
-202 KELIK
+202 KELIE
-207 ENNNDYILPS
+207 ENADGYNLPS
-217 EEIERQMYWYIKNKL
+217 EDIERQMYWYIKNTL
-232 EENGY
+232 EEKGY
-237 RHYEISNFARRGYES
+237 RHYEISNFAKEGYES
-252 KHNLNCWK
+252 KHNLNCWN
-260 QKEYLGFGTAA
+260 QKEYFGFGAAA
-271 HSFIDGVRYS
+271 HSFIDGIRFS

-287 EYIFNFKSKNVE
+287 EYIFNFKSRDIE
-299 DKMDREEMAKEYMML
+299 EKMNREELAKEYMML
-314 GLRKIEGVSISEFER
+314 GLRKIDGVSISEFER
-329 KFNLNPLLYF
+329 KFNINPLMYF
-339 RFEFSKLVEEDLIE
+339 RFEISKLTDEDLIE

-376 VSNIKRGWTL
+376 I